1 MWKTLTVIF
10 SLSLLLPACGG
21 DNGFLSTAKKNVTVV
36 NNTEI
41 IYPSLPDIDKPL
53 PPILRPVIFDYPRDT
68 TKPKVV
74 KATEDCKVQPP
85 ITNFEQICM
94 EYPIIKNGNIFIG
107 MNKNSFDNY
116 LSNQE
121 QINGY
126 GRILNSRLDEVNAER
141 AKWRESNQQKEK

>member
-1 MWKTLTVIF
+1 MWKTLTVT
-10 SLSLLLPACGG
+10 LSLLTLTGCGG
-21 DNGFLSTAKKNVTVV
+21 DNGFLSGAQKKVTVV

-53 PPILRPVIFDYPRDT
+53 APILRPVIFDYPRDI
-68 TKPKVV
+68 TKPKQV

-85 ITNFEQICM
+85 IANFEQVCM

-107 MNKNSFDNY
+107 MSKTSFDNY

-121 QINGY
+121 LINGY

-141 AKWRESNQQKEK
+141 AKWRESNQQKDK